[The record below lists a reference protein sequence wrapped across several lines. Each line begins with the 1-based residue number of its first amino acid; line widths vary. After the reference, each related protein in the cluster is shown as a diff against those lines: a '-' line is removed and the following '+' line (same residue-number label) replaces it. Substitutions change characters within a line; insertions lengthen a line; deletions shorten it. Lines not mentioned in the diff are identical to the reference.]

1 MSWVKME
8 LEIIVQEVIQVL
20 EVNKRL
26 TRCGEIRWFDIRD
39 KFFFFFFK
47 DTVKK
52 KIKIINKLTLK

>member
-39 KFFFFFFK
+39 KFFFFFF
-47 DTVKK
+47 
-52 KIKIINKLTLK
+52 